1 MGFHLLERVYIPF
14 LEVKDMKKITTTLMV
29 LALSV
34 FFVLPLFAS
43 GATEKGTNFKDLDLN
58 TAAVKDM
65 ENAWNYSVESYS
77 SQRTSLRTAMN
88 EAIEKRDVED
98 YLELRSLYNSLEY
111 PMITKEQT
119 ETLTARMLNTESQEE
134 KDAIASF
141 LYENS
146 VWYHPTITFQY
157 SVTNGNFSRSYTRSY
172 SSVPGT
178 KVTVPEVKGEGVF
191 LGWST
196 DGESVAYKS
205 GEEITM
211 PYSDTVLYALFST
224 GITFKDSVSGNDTYV
239 EGTEASVPDVVV
251 TEDSGLV
258 FLGWYDQYG
267 KKIDGDTVTVEN
279 GRSKEYT
286 ALYKGVEIGEA
297 SIRYYEDGKIP
308 SSTQVVLSFPIK
320 NIGNTALRNLKVSLS
335 GEDVKVLSSSFD
347 ATLIGDESS
356 LNASFLVYADGE
368 KGEEKVFKAT
378 VEDSS
383 GNVWTEDFTFVIQ

>member
-88 EAIEKRDVED
+88 EAMEKRDVED

-119 ETLTARMLNTESQEE
+119 ETLTERILNTENQEE
-134 KDAIASF
+134 KDEIASF

-146 VWYHPTITFQY
+146 AWYHPTITFQY

-267 KKIDGDTVTVEN
+267 KKIDGDTVTVES
-279 GRSKEYT
+279 GKSIEYT
-286 ALYKGVEIGEA
+286 ALYRGVEIGDA

-320 NIGNTALRNLKVSLS
+320 NIGNTALRNLKVSLG
-335 GEDVKVLSSSFD
+335 GEDVKVLSSSLK

-356 LNASFLVYADGE
+356 LNASFLVYAEGE
-368 KGEEKVFKAT
+368 KGEEKVFTAT
-378 VEDSS
+378 VEDAS
-383 GNVWTEDFTFVIQ
+383 GNVWTKDFTLTVQ

>member
-1 MGFHLLERVYIPF
+1 
-14 LEVKDMKKITTTLMV
+14 MKKITTTLMV

-119 ETLTARMLNTESQEE
+119 ETLTARILNTESQEE
-134 KDAIASF
+134 KDAMASF

-224 GITFKDSVSGNDTYV
+224 EITFKDSVSGNDTYV

-267 KKIDGDTVTVEN
+267 KKIDGDTATVEN

>member
-134 KDAIASF
+134 KDAMASF

-172 SSVPGT
+172 SSVPAT
-178 KVTVPEVKGEGVF
+178 KGIGPEVKGEGVF

>member
-29 LALSV
+29 FALSV

-134 KDAIASF
+134 KDAMASF

-320 NIGNTALRNLKVSLS
+320 NIGNTALKNLKVSLS

>member
-1 MGFHLLERVYIPF
+1 
-14 LEVKDMKKITTTLMV
+14 MKKITTTLIV
-29 LALSV
+29 LALT
-34 FFVLPLFAS
+34 VLVTSPLFAS
-43 GATEKGTNFKDLDLN
+43 GATEKGTNFKELDLN
-58 TAAVKDM
+58 TASLNDM
-65 ENAWNYSVESYS
+65 ESAWTYSVESYN
-77 SQRTSLRTAMN
+77 SQRTSLRGAMD

-119 ETLTARMLNTESQEE
+119 ETLTERILNTENQEE
-134 KDAIASF
+134 KDEIASF

-146 VWYHPTITFQY
+146 AWYHPTLTFEY

-286 ALYKGVEIGEA
+286 ALYRGVEIGDA

-320 NIGNTALRNLKVSLS
+320 NTGNTALRNLKVSLG
-335 GEDVKVLSSSFD
+335 GEEVKVLSSSLK

-356 LNASFLVYADGE
+356 LNASFLVYVEGE
-368 KGEEKVFKAT
+368 KGEEKVFTAT
-378 VEDSS
+378 VEDAS
-383 GNVWTEDFTFVIQ
+383 GNVWTKDFTLTVQ

>member
-29 LALSV
+29 LTLSV

-58 TAAVKDM
+58 TAAVKDI

-134 KDAIASF
+134 TDAIASF

-267 KKIDGDTVTVEN
+267 NKIDGDTATVEN

>member
-134 KDAIASF
+134 KDAMASF

-146 VWYHPTITFQY
+146 VWYHPTITFQC

-267 KKIDGDTVTVEN
+267 KKIDGDTATVEN
-279 GRSKEYT
+279 GMSKEYT

>member
-29 LALSV
+29 FALSV

-119 ETLTARMLNTESQEE
+119 ETLTARMLNTESQKE
-134 KDAIASF
+134 KDAMASF

-239 EGTEASVPDVVV
+239 KGTEASVPDVVV

-267 KKIDGDTVTVEN
+267 NKIDGDTATVEN

>member
-14 LEVKDMKKITTTLMV
+14 LEVKDMTKITTTLMV

-251 TEDSGLV
+251 TEDSVLV
-258 FLGWYDQYG
+258 FLGWYDQYVH
-267 KKIDGDTVTVEN
+267 KIDGDTATVEH

>member
-1 MGFHLLERVYIPF
+1 
-14 LEVKDMKKITTTLMV
+14 MKKITTTLMV

-43 GATEKGTNFKDLDLN
+43 GATENGTNFKDLDLN

-77 SQRTSLRTAMN
+77 SQRTSLKTAMN

-134 KDAIASF
+134 KDAMASF

-146 VWYHPTITFQY
+146 VWYHPTITFQC

-267 KKIDGDTVTVEN
+267 KKIDGDTATVEN

>member
-43 GATEKGTNFKDLDLN
+43 GATEKGTSFNDLDLN

-134 KDAIASF
+134 KDAMASF

-146 VWYHPTITFQY
+146 VWYHPTITFQC
-157 SVTNGNFSRSYTRSY
+157 SVTNGNFSRFYTRSY

-356 LNASFLVYADGE
+356 LNASFLVYTDGE

>member
-1 MGFHLLERVYIPF
+1 
-14 LEVKDMKKITTTLMV
+14 MKKINTTLMV
-29 LALSV
+29 LALT
-34 FFVLPLFAS
+34 VLVASPLFAS
-43 GATEKGTNFKDLDLN
+43 GATEKGTNFKELDLN
-58 TAAVKDM
+58 TASLNDM
-65 ENAWNYSVESYS
+65 ESAWTYSVESYN
-77 SQRTSLRTAMN
+77 SQRTSLRGAMD

-119 ETLTARMLNTESQEE
+119 ETLTERILNTENQEE
-134 KDAIASF
+134 KDSIASF

-146 VWYHPTITFQY
+146 AWYHPTITFQY

-258 FLGWYDQYG
+258 FLGWYDQDG
-267 KKIDGDTVTVEN
+267 KKIDGDTATVEN

>member
-134 KDAIASF
+134 KDAMASF

-205 GEEITM
+205 DEEITM

-267 KKIDGDTVTVEN
+267 KKIDGDTATVEN

>member
-1 MGFHLLERVYIPF
+1 
-14 LEVKDMKKITTTLMV
+14 MKKINTTLMV
-29 LALSV
+29 LALT
-34 FFVLPLFAS
+34 VLVASPLFAS
-43 GATEKGTNFKDLDLN
+43 GATEKGTNFKELDLN
-58 TAAVKDM
+58 TASLKDM
-65 ENAWNYSVESYS
+65 ESAWTYSVESYNA
-77 SQRTSLRTAMN
+77 QRTSLRTAMN
-88 EAIEKRDVED
+88 EAMEKRDVED

-119 ETLTARMLNTESQEE
+119 ETLTERILNTENQEE
-134 KDAIASF
+134 KDEIASF

-146 VWYHPTITFQY
+146 AWYHPTLTFEY

-267 KKIDGDTVTVEN
+267 KKIDGDTATVEN
-279 GRSKEYT
+279 GMSKEYT

-347 ATLIGDESS
+347 ATLIGEESS